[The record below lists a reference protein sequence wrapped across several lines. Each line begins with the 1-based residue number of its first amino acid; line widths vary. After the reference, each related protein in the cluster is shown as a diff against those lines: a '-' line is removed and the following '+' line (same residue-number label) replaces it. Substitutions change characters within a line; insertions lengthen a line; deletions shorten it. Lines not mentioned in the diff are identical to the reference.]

1 MNIKT
6 VSGYLA
12 ILILSFL
19 VHSIRPANNIFYSS
33 LPILMLMF
41 PIIVGHRVKLRFSI
55 KDFLLGLIV
64 SVVVLLPYYIVFGGN
79 IKTIALYYIIFQ
91 LLTVSLPEEF
101 FFRGFL
107 QDSAGRN
114 FRAILF
120 VSLLFSI
127 AHLPK
132 AIFLGEWISLLSF
145 FPSVVMGWLYMKTK
159 NILPGTVFHLLA
171 NLVYQNAITNNQ

>member
-1 MNIKT
+1 MNIKIL
-6 VSGYLA
+6 SGYLA
-12 ILILSFL
+12 VLILSFL
-19 VHSIRPANNIFYSS
+19 LHSIKPANNIFYAS
-33 LPILMLMF
+33 LPILMLIF
-41 PIIVGHRVKLRFSI
+41 PIIAGHKVKLRFSI
-55 KDFLLGLIV
+55 KDFLSGLIV
-64 SVVVLLPYYIVFGGN
+64 SIVVLLPYYLVFGIN
-79 IKTIALYYIIFQ
+79 LRAITAYYVIFQ
-91 LLTVSLPEEF
+91 LLSVSLPEEF

-107 QDSAGRN
+107 QDSIGKG
-114 FRAILF
+114 FRAILL

-171 NLVYQNAITNNQ
+171 NLVYNLPP